1 MFFEWADALG
11 TAWEKA
17 LRMIGDFKKRLG
29 IFIDQI
35 FGVSKTVWIFA
46 FRRIGAGCRIRRPKL
61 EKYSCG
67 ENWLGWWLFT
77 NGGIGGKNCICFVY
91 F

>member
-1 MFFEWADALG
+1 VQKLGEQLGIRLWEGLVIFEN
-11 TAWEKA
+11 
-17 LRMIGDFKKRLG
+17 RLG

-91 F
+91 FLENC